1 MLRYLLT
8 ILHPYKIIVKRLF
21 NTLFLFG
28 QIRYPINMTK
38 EEFRA
43 KVKKGITERLADPV
57 IKKRMDE
64 LFERKRLDKI
74 KKAIA

>member
-1 MLRYLLT
+1 
-8 ILHPYKIIVKRLF
+8 
-21 NTLFLFG
+21 
-28 QIRYPINMTK
+28 MTK

-57 IKKRMDE
+57 IKNSMADM
-64 LFERKRLDKI
+64 FERKRLDKI

>member
-1 MLRYLLT
+1 
-8 ILHPYKIIVKRLF
+8 
-21 NTLFLFG
+21 
-28 QIRYPINMTK
+28 MTR

-64 LFERKRLDKI
+64 MFERKRLDKI
-74 KKAIA
+74 KNSVA

>member
-1 MLRYLLT
+1 
-8 ILHPYKIIVKRLF
+8 
-21 NTLFLFG
+21 
-28 QIRYPINMTK
+28 MTK

-43 KVKKGITERLADPV
+43 KVKKGITERLADPI